1 MNADSSATRHCKDSS
16 RWRSRTGS
24 SQRGRTPRQGFESPG
39 SGWSVHSV
47 SKATQTWDNRACV
60 CVLQAK
66 HYNGMWS
73 RPCLSQPRAYVENI
87 HSNRALVLE
96 FLGRC
101 SPHGVASRGGV
112 VDSDKVPPI
121 AHDAINHALPHVLVA
136 AWHTA
141 VVEGLV
147 VLERACAR
155 GVVNGL
161 WSAIKRMV

>member
-1 MNADSSATRHCKDSS
+1 MERPFCKQSKYK
-16 RWRSRTGS
+16 RGTTG
-24 SQRGRTPRQGFESPG
+24 R
-39 SGWSVHSV
+39 
-47 SKATQTWDNRACV
+47 V

-87 HSNRALVLE
+87 HSNGALVLE

-136 AWHTA
+136 AWHAA

-155 GVVNGL
+155 EGVCSCVSNGL